1 MQPLLKIE
9 GISKRFSGL
18 QALSDVSFSVPEGG
32 VFGVIGANGAG
43 KTTLFNV
50 IAGAL
55 KPDSGAILLEGGNVL
70 GEAPSRLCAKGI
82 ARTFQI
88 ARPFPDLTILE
99 TIRIAVLGR
108 LRNMR
113 QATARAEEV
122 AERFGLGGK
131 IDRIGRNL
139 GVLERKRLEL
149 ARAYATGPRI
159 LLLDEVAAGLRP
171 GEVEEFVEIVRSI
184 TAEKITILMIE
195 HVLPAVFA
203 LARHVVVLDQGKKIC
218 EGTPEQV
225 ARDPAVIAA
234 YLGSGYGTS

>member
-1 MQPLLKIE
+1 
-9 GISKRFSGL
+9 RFSGL
-18 QALSDVSFSVPEGG
+18 QALSDVSFGVPEGG

-55 KPDSGAILLEGGNVL
+55 PADSGMIRLDGASVL
-70 GEAPSRLCAKGI
+70 GDAPSKLCNKGI

-88 ARPFPDLTILE
+88 ARPFPELSILE

-108 LRNMR
+108 IRHMR

-139 GVLERKRLEL
+139 SVLERKRLEL

-171 GEVEEFVEIVRSI
+171 GEV
-184 TAEKITILMIE
+184 
-195 HVLPAVFA
+195 
-203 LARHVVVLDQGKKIC
+203 
-218 EGTPEQV
+218 
-225 ARDPAVIAA
+225 
-234 YLGSGYGTS
+234 